1 MMQSTQFR
9 CLNRIKNDPINTR
22 NASSVIPKDLG
33 GVMYEI
39 IYDYS
44 IGPYVHM
51 DDRFDLSA
59 APLSG
64 SERLGRTAR
73 EKKKRNLRHRM

>member
-22 NASSVIPKDLG
+22 NASGVIPKDLG

-39 IYDYS
+39 IYDIRCTTCAVDYD
-44 IGPYVHM
+44 V
-51 DDRFDLSA
+51 
-59 APLSG
+59 
-64 SERLGRTAR
+64 
-73 EKKKRNLRHRM
+73 